1 MITTTITPIP
11 VYAVNLAQRTDRKE
25 HIISQFRGRKEF
37 ELNIVPAIEHKIG
50 AYGLWQ
56 TLRQIVKLELDNAS
70 EYFVLCE
77 DDHTFTDNYKPELL
91 LRCIQIAQQL
101 NADILSGGVSW
112 FNCGVLIHKN
122 LYWID
127 KFNGLQF
134 TVFFNKFYSAFM
146 DADFGEHPIV
156 DINIA
161 DISENKFVIYPYISV
176 QKEFGYSDVTSKNAE
191 DGYVE
196 SIFKASEAR
205 FKLMTKVKQ
214 FYFNNQLT

>member
-1 MITTTITPIP
+1 MMSTTITPIQ

-25 HIISQFRGRKEF
+25 HIISQFRGREEF

-56 TLRQIVKLELDNAS
+56 TLRQIVKLELDKGS

-91 LRCIQIAQQL
+91 QQCLQIAQQL

-161 DISENKFVIYPYISV
+161 NITENKFVIYPYISV

-191 DGYVE
+191 KGYVDG
-196 SIFKASEAR
+196 IFKSSTDR
-205 FKLMTKVKQ
+205 LDILNKVKLH
-214 FYFNNQLT
+214 YFK